1 MVSLMSVSTQR
12 STGNSEASMRS
23 SERRA
28 AALKDRTLC
37 SGIDPVVGVLFA
49 DDGATVCVY
58 GFDEGDLGTVSALA
72 EGGAVT

>member
-28 AALKDRTLC
+28 AAWKERTLC
-37 SGIDPVVGVLFA
+37 SGVDPVVGVIFA
-49 DDGATVCVY
+49 DAGVTICVY

-72 EGGAVT
+72 EGGALT